1 MILRKLFYSTLFILG
16 VCALLIS
23 EFSQSLLAKEV
34 TENVHLTFAPAVQP
48 ASPLESVQTTTV
60 PSAGATVAEFT
71 VDVPGNY
78 LIVDHSIF
86 RIDKGAVGILNV
98 SGKENPAIY
107 NAIK

>member
-23 EFSQSLLAKEV
+23 EFSPSLLAKEV
-34 TENVHLTFAPAVQP
+34 AENAHLTFAPAVP
-48 ASPLESVQTTTV
+48 P
-60 PSAGATVAEFT
+60 VAEFT

-78 LIVDHSIF
+78 LIVDHLIF